1 MLCTRS
7 QILMRITR
15 TSLAMAMSILRRF
28 SICFSSVEAKFIL
41 VSLVTPS
48 TRSATVGLKRLATSS
63 WVASVS
69 SMVSWRR
76 AAMMESLSSPSSA
89 TRWATSRGWV
99 M

>member
-1 MLCTRS
+1 M
-7 QILMRITR
+7 
-15 TSLAMAMSILRRF
+15 SLAMAMSIFRRF
-28 SICFSSVEAKFIL
+28 SICFSSVEENFTR

-48 TRSATVGLKRLATSS
+48 TRSATVAPNRWATSS

-76 AAMMESLSSPSSA
+76 AAITESASSPSSA

-99 M
+99 I

>member
-1 MLCTRS
+1 
-7 QILMRITR
+7 
-15 TSLAMAMSILRRF
+15 MAMSILRRF
-28 SICFSSVEAKFIL
+28 SICFSSVEVYL
-41 VSLVTPS
+41 TLLSLVTPS
-48 TRSATVGLKRLATSS
+48 TRSATVSLKRLATSS

-76 AAMMESLSSPSSA
+76 AAMMESASRPSSA